1 MNSNPLVKKLE
12 ERIGDLVVKIRTWSP
27 WYNTNDERRAMER
40 ELNELREQ
48 LWSLG
53 MVIVSTPSI

>member
-1 MNSNPLVKKLE
+1 MNSNPLVNKLE
-12 ERIGDLVVKIRTWSP
+12 ERIGDLVDKIRTWSP

-48 LWSLG
+48 LWNLG
-53 MVIVSTPSI
+53 YRKN